1 MQSFKDIKPENCYTK
16 KESEQLRSATKR
28 KTNKFID
35 EIETGINN
43 FNQNI
48 SDKSYDMTASIIN
61 NQRDSDS
68 SDIKYQFKFETKLIN
83 ERYSFLYEIVKL
95 LDTTCYFDVTDM
107 KVERLQFDANRLRA
121 TLLNES
127 KKASKIVKNTGHFF
141 EYDTIRFSKE
151 NTTVLRGYELNFI
164 YPIIKQNEQL
174 TMSDEQLN
182 EYIKNY
188 NHFPE
193 F

>member
-16 KESEQLRSATKR
+16 REKEQLRRATKR

-35 EIETGINN
+35 EIETGVNN

-48 SDKSYDMTASIIN
+48 SDKSYDMTASIISK
-61 NQRDSDS
+61 QRDSDS

-83 ERYSFLYEIVKL
+83 EGYSFLYEIAKL
-95 LDTTCYFDVTDM
+95 IETTCYFEVTDM
-107 KVERLQFDANRLRA
+107 KVEQLQFDANRLRA

-127 KKASKIVKNTGHFF
+127 KKANKIVKNTSHFF
-141 EYDTIRFSKE
+141 EYETIQFSKG
-151 NTTVLRGYELNFI
+151 NTTVLSGYELNFI